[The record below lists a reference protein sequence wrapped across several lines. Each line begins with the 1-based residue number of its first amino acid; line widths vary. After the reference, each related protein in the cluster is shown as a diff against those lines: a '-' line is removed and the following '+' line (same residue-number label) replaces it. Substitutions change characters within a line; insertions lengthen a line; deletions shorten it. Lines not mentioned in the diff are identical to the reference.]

1 MAEVEQLRGELAEA
15 RARIGF
21 LEKLV
26 DEDPLMPV
34 VNRRAFVRELTRMLA
49 FAQRYAVPASILYFD
64 VNNMKQINDVHGHAA
79 GDAAL
84 VAMAQVLI
92 ENVRTTDVVGR
103 LGGDEMGVL
112 LVQADQALAERKAG
126 RACGAHR
133 GARDDVAARSPFA
146 SPSPAAPMPLRSG
159 DSAGEIIDA
168 ADRAMYRAKATM
180 KQRRTSALRAS
191 GDDVG
196 QQFRL
201 ELDDEILERE
211 LALLQALQV
220 QMIGRHLF
228 REPRNRLV
236 EVAMLALERLD
247 LRFQGFDVE
256 IHDGNEPNR
265 RPGSTV

>member
-1 MAEVEQLRGELAEA
+1 MEISDRKSIERISTIRKGGSAQSAASAEAAAAPRDVLEVGGIPEVELTPNVRRALTALMAEVEELRGELADA

-92 ENVRTTDVVGR
+92 DNVRTTDVVGR

-112 LVQADQALAERKAG
+112 LVQADQALAERKAAELAALIEA
-126 RACGAHR
+126 RETLWQRTPIRLSVACGAY
-133 GARDDVAARSPFA
+133 AFSQ
-146 SPSPAAPMPLRSG
+146 G
-159 DSAGEIIDA
+159 DSAGEIITA

-180 KQRRTSALRAS
+180 KQR
-191 GDDVG
+191 
-196 QQFRL
+196 
-201 ELDDEILERE
+201 LD
-211 LALLQALQV
+211 
-220 QMIGRHLF
+220 
-228 REPRNRLV
+228 
-236 EVAMLALERLD
+236 
-247 LRFQGFDVE
+247 
-256 IHDGNEPNR
+256 
-265 RPGSTV
+265 

>member
-1 MAEVEQLRGELAEA
+1 MEIRDRKSIDQINTIRKGASASGAAPASAAAPPRDVLAVGGIPEVELTPNVRRALTALMAEVEELRGELADA

-92 ENVRTTDVVGR
+92 DNVRTTDVVGR

-126 RACGAHR
+126 ELAALIEARETMWQRIPIRLSVACGAY
-133 GARDDVAARSPFA
+133 AFSQ
-146 SPSPAAPMPLRSG
+146 G
-159 DSAGEIIDA
+159 DSAGEIITA
-168 ADRAMYRAKATM
+168 ADRAMYRAKTTM
-180 KQRRTSALRAS
+180 KQRT
-191 GDDVG
+191 D
-196 QQFRL
+196 
-201 ELDDEILERE
+201 
-211 LALLQALQV
+211 
-220 QMIGRHLF
+220 
-228 REPRNRLV
+228 
-236 EVAMLALERLD
+236 
-247 LRFQGFDVE
+247 
-256 IHDGNEPNR
+256 
-265 RPGSTV
+265 